1 MISAPALD
9 LLIRIKNGYLA
20 SLKSIKA
27 PGSKFNQALCQLL
40 LENNYISSFDI
51 QEDGVKKSLSIK
63 LKYTNKEPSLH
74 GVRIYSR
81 PGRRIYERVDS
92 LPWGKSKASL
102 IIIST
107 SLGLKSQKDAKKL
120 NVGGEVI
127 AEIY

>member
-1 MISAPALD
+1 MISAPSLD
-9 LLIRIKNGYLA
+9 LLIRIKNGYMA
-20 SLKSIKA
+20 RLKTINA

-40 LENNYISSFDI
+40 IDNNYIDSFKI
-51 QEDGVKKSLSIK
+51 ETDGVKKTLAIK
-63 LKYTNKEPSLH
+63 LQYSNKEPAMQ
-74 GVRIYSR
+74 GVRVYSR

>member
-1 MISAPALD
+1 MISAPSLD
-9 LLIRIKNGYLA
+9 LLIRIKNGYMA
-20 SLKSIKA
+20 RLKNIEA
-27 PGSKFNQALCQLL
+27 PGSRFNQALCQLL
-40 LENNYISSFDI
+40 CDNKYITSF
-51 QEDGVKKSLSIK
+51 EVKADGAKKNLIIK
-63 LKYTNKEPSLH
+63 LQYINKEPSLR

-92 LPWGKSKASL
+92 LPWGKSSASL

-107 SLGLKSQKDAKKL
+107 SQGLKSQREAKKL